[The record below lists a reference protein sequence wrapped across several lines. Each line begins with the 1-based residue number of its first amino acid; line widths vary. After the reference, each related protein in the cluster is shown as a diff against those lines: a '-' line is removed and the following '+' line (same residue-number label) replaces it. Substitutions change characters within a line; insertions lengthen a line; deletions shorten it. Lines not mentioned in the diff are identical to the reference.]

1 MKKSVFI
8 ATSLDGF
15 IARQNG
21 DLDWLMAVE
30 SPEPN
35 EDYGFAE
42 FLSSVTCL
50 VMGRRTFEKV
60 ISFPEWAYRDT
71 RVVVMSRSLTKL
83 PKGTKDSVELFSGTP
98 RMLAE
103 KLEQAGETHL
113 YIDGGLLIQSFIR
126 AKLIDEIILT
136 RIPILIGEGLPLF
149 GPLNADIL
157 LDHINTRTFAN
168 GLVQSTYRVI

>member
-15 IARQNG
+15 IARKNG
-21 DLDWLMAVE
+21 DIDWLMAVE

-42 FLSSVTCL
+42 FLSSITCI

-60 ISFPEWAYRDT
+60 ISFPEWSYGDT

-83 PKGTKDSVELFSGTP
+83 PKGTKQSVELFSGTP
-98 RMLAE
+98 RMLVV
-103 KLEQAGETHL
+103 KLEHEGETHL
-113 YIDGGLLIQSFIR
+113 YIDGGMLIQSFIR
-126 AKLIDEIILT
+126 AKLINEIILT

-149 GPLNADIL
+149 GPLNADIM
-157 LDHINTRTFAN
+157 LDHISTRTFSN